1 MCYMSMNEYSGNS
14 DPQDNHSLETNR
26 VSLGSMATSVN
37 IHSVVVSTISR
48 PTILTGSVHCHSD
61 SAR

>member
-1 MCYMSMNEYSGNS
+1 
-14 DPQDNHSLETNR
+14 LETNR